1 MQTSGVWKITYGKYN
16 FSMTPHARLLV
27 AGRSVCH
34 NFLKGQEVKHT
45 SYLKTFY
52 SSKSVKVGYF
62 PLVEEL
68 AKKGHKVII
77 VTPFKGIH
85 LLENISI

>member
-1 MQTSGVWKITYGKYN
+1 MPVCWSPVGRHVITS
-16 FSMTPHARLLV
+16 
-27 AGRSVCH
+27 
-34 NFLKGQEVKHT
+34 LKGRKLNT
-45 SYLKTFY
+45 LPYSYLKTFY

-85 LLENISI
+85 LLEYISI